1 MNIPEDLLYTENH
14 EWVQVIDRVAYIG
27 LSEYVQAAL
36 GEIVFVEMP
45 ELGEKV
51 SKGNEILSIES
62 VKVAQGL
69 ISPLSGIIMNVN
81 EVLEEEPERINSDA
95 LGTFIYSVQISDMKE
110 LDSLM
115 SAEQYQKFIDKL
127 D

>member
-69 ISPLSGIIMNVN
+69 ISPLSGIITNVN